1 MWILSWLPD
10 FVFHIVFVL
19 GVLAL
24 VAGYFLDNIPFIGT
38 NAKTIQ
44 VAGILLTVVGVWFE
58 GGISRDQY
66 YREKIAELKEKIAQ
80 SEVQS
85 AEANTKLAEQLAKNQ
100 QLTRDITSANKQ
112 RMTQQAQQ
120 LNSQCTINQNVIDII
135 NDAAR
140 NRRGGTK

>member
-19 GVLAL
+19 GVLAV
-24 VAGYFLDNIPFIGT
+24 VAGYFLDSIPFIGT

-120 LNSQCTINQNVIDII
+120 LNSQCTINQNVVDII